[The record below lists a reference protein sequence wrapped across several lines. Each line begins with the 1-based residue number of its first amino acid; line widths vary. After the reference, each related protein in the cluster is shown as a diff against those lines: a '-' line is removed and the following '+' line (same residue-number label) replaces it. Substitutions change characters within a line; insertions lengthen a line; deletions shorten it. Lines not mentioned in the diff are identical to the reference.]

1 MILAGGG
8 DTDYN
13 YTIFVKKD
21 SVVDNFFFSICYISS
36 VVVLKRNCFR
46 SKSNAA
52 TEYDFFLLFFFY
64 FANLQ
69 PPTEGLSENSE
80 TTLRLM
86 NPVDNEKAK
95 RAGKHFKM
103 NIYKL

>member
-52 TEYDFFLLFFFY
+52 TEYDFFLLFFFISQICSRQLKVY
-64 FANLQ
+64 LKIRKPLF
-69 PPTEGLSENSE
+69 
-80 TTLRLM
+80 
-86 NPVDNEKAK
+86 D
-95 RAGKHFKM
+95 
-103 NIYKL
+103 

>member
-36 VVVLKRNCFR
+36 LVVLKRNCFR
-46 SKSNAA
+46 SKSKAA
-52 TEYDFFLLFFFY
+52 TEYDFFLFFF
-64 FANLQ
+64 FLF
-69 PPTEGLSENSE
+69 
-80 TTLRLM
+80 R
-86 NPVDNEKAK
+86 
-95 RAGKHFKM
+95 
-103 NIYKL
+103 KLKVYLKIRKPLFE

>member
-1 MILAGGG
+1 MIQIIVTPYLLKR
-8 DTDYN
+8 TQLQ
-13 YTIFVKKD
+13 TT
-21 SVVDNFFFSICYISS
+21 FFFSICYISS

-46 SKSNAA
+46 SKSKAA

-80 TTLRLM
+80 TTLRIM

-95 RAGKHFKM
+95 GAGKHFKV